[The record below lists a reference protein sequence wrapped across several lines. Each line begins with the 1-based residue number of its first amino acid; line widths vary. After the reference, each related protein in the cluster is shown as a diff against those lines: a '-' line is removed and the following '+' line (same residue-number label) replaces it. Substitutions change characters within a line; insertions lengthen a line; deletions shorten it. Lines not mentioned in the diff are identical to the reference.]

1 MDNPKKAPKT
11 KEETKKRRE
20 EVLDYMEENGP
31 FSIPVNMLAE
41 KWKCSKQTIYTDR
54 DSWIKKLKFKDIS
67 LEGKRLLY
75 NIKENIKL
83 GEKLRTRGK
92 DKDRIK
98 AAELINK
105 SAETFT
111 KIMEQFEFKR
121 KIVDKYQ
128 IEGLPTTFNLIE
140 KSVKEIKDAKTRSKS
155 KTRASDKSK
164 TKRDLKSTR

>member
-1 MDNPKKAPKT
+1 MEDSKKAPKS

-20 EVLDYMEENGP
+20 EVLDDMEEFGP
-31 FSIPVNMLAE
+31 FSMPVKELAE
-41 KWKCSKQTIYTDR
+41 KWKCSKQTIYKDR

-111 KIMEQFEFKR
+111 RIMEQFEFKR
-121 KIVDKYQ
+121 KIADTYQ
-128 IEGLPTTFNLIE
+128 IEGLPATFNLIE
-140 KSVKEIKDAKTRSKS
+140 KSVEEIKDAKTRSKP
-155 KTRASDKSK
+155 KARPGDKSK
-164 TKRDLKSTR
+164 TKGNSKGSG

>member
-1 MDNPKKAPKT
+1 MEDPKKAPKS
-11 KEETKKRRE
+11 KDETKKRRE

-31 FSIPVNMLAE
+31 FNVPVNELAE

-75 NIKENIKL
+75 NIRENIKL

-121 KIVDKYQ
+121 KIADTYQ
-128 IEGLPTTFNLIE
+128 IEGLPATFNLIT
-140 KSVKEIKDAKTRSKS
+140 KSVKEIKDAKNRGKPGPRPGDKS
-155 KTRASDKSK
+155 KTRRNPSSS
-164 TKRDLKSTR
+164 R